1 MGRNP
6 MENPLH
12 YATPQLRVGPPV
24 TYAAA
29 QRTLKGYDYVIV
41 GAGAAGCVLASK
53 LSEDKNTSVLL
64 LEAGG
69 NNQNVLATKVPLMFG
84 ELFHSEHDWDYN
96 TVEQPALA
104 SRKLYWP
111 RGRILGGST
120 SLNAMMYHHCAKSD
134 YDEWVS
140 VHGCQGWG
148 YDDLVPYFRRMEKF
162 TPNPSRPAI
171 DAANRGAEGN
181 WTTGYSWL
189 SEIGEKGFLPACE
202 EVGIPAIPDVNTKE
216 GTLGVTR
223 FQSFIDQKGQ
233 RSSMATAFLTPEVRQ
248 RPNLYI
254 GCHAHVTRVLFDCL
268 TNAVPTTIGVEF
280 QSSKDPTGEFF
291 QVHARREVILSG
303 GAVNTPQ
310 LLLLSGIGPA
320 DELTPLEVPIVHNSR
335 AVGKNL
341 KDHLCPTPIICK
353 ANPSYT
359 LDYLKSPIKSLP
371 ALLRWKLFG
380 SGPLTNNVG
389 EVAAFLRTVDF
400 NFPESSN
407 HPADFGSGSVGP
419 DIELIAAPLSFIHHG
434 EEPAVDGEGTF
445 SIVPT
450 HLRPRSTGTISL
462 KSRNPHDH
470 PIIDPRY
477 LSDESDNDKKVILS
491 GLRVCLRI
499 IRSASFQKYFEPVPI
514 NDDPA
519 SKWWP
524 YSSSNIEKISDYDLI
539 RFMKEKA
546 FTLYH
551 PVGTARMG
559 PNPSSSVVDLQC
571 KVHGVKGLRVMDA
584 SVFPEQI
591 SGHPTAPIGAM
602 AFKLSQMIKEGD
614 ISGTPL
620 SAHL

>member
-6 MENPLH
+6 MENPIH

-29 QRTLKGYDYVIV
+29 QRTLKGYDYVII

-69 NNQNVLATKVPLMFG
+69 NNENVLASKVPLMFG

-96 TVEQPALA
+96 TVEQLALA

-171 DAANRGAEGN
+171 EAGNRGAEGK
-181 WTTGYSWL
+181 W
-189 SEIGEKGFLPACE
+189 K
-202 EVGIPAIPDVNTKE
+202 VGIPAIPDVNTKE
-216 GTLGVTR
+216 GTLGGVTR
-223 FQSFIDQKGQ
+223 FQTFIDQKGQ
-233 RSSMATAFLTPEVRQ
+233 RSSMATAFLTPEVLK

-268 TNAVPTTIGVEF
+268 TTEVPTTIGVEF
-280 QSSKDPTGEFF
+280 RSSKDPNSESF

-303 GAVNTPQ
+303 GAINTPQ
-310 LLLLSGIGPA
+310 LLLISGIGPA
-320 DELTPLEVPIVHNSR
+320 DELTPLGIPIINNSR

-380 SGPLTNNVG
+380 TGPLTNNVG

-400 NFPESSN
+400 NFSESSS
-407 HPADFGSGSVGP
+407 HPADFTSGSVGP

-434 EEPAVDGEGTF
+434 EEPAAEGEGMF

-450 HLRPRSTGTISL
+450 HLRPLSTGTISL
-462 KSRNPHDH
+462 RSRNPFDH
-470 PIIDPRY
+470 PIINPKY
-477 LSDESDNDKKVILS
+477 LSDESNNDQKVILA
-491 GLRVCLRI
+491 GLRGCLRI
-499 IRSASFQKYFEPVPI
+499 IRSAALQKYFEPVPI

-524 YSSSNIEKISDYDLI
+524 YSSSNIEKISDEDLV

-546 FTLYH
+546 FTLDH

-559 PNPSSSVVDLQC
+559 PDPSSSVVDLQC

-602 AFKLSQMIKEGD
+602 AFKLSQMIKEGKTP
-614 ISGTPL
+614 GTPL